1 MKFVGDEG
9 VDAQIIKA
17 LWKEGHDVIYI
28 AEFDSG
34 ITDDL
39 VLKYAN
45 NQERILI
52 TRDKDFGELV
62 YRDKKIHS
70 DIILNRLFEL
80 STEKKVSIVMNT
92 INRFKDELIGS
103 FTVIQPSKIRIKKL

>member
-1 MKFVGDEG
+1 MKFVADEG

-17 LWKEGHDVIYI
+17 LRVKGHDVLYI

-34 ITDDL
+34 IADDL

-45 NQERILI
+45 NQKRILI

-62 YRDKKIHS
+62 YRDKK
-70 DIILNRLFEL
+70 F
-80 STEKKVSIVMNT
+80 
-92 INRFKDELIGS
+92 
-103 FTVIQPSKIRIKKL
+103 IQA